1 MITAN
6 SLAYDL
12 SNENETPLAK
22 MDRDI
27 IFKISKGLIPV
38 ESSTIDLL
46 LHLSPYVDID
56 KKININMH
64 QLRAEMHC
72 RKSTFEFAL
81 AQALQLGLITLKGN
95 DYFSEIHIVTT
106 GIGGNYTYIPNLKIL
121 TSSLFKN
128 YTLNQKRLF
137 LYFLASRPPG
147 LKHAIAI
154 RNLYNNR
161 LHSPGVGVD
170 YFRSYREVV
179 GTIIKMVE
187 SGHIGVEITKSI
199 GDQKVNK
206 YFKQN
211 SKDIDTHKEMLKFLE
226 IEESKKGQKWV
237 YKEDDLNLKI
247 SVHILHDS
255 KKDIRKVSS
264 SEQEIYNLCE
274 AFEVPI
280 YHLENN
286 EAWRYIIA
294 YKNYLYKQVG
304 LKGISIYRE
313 SLANFFRD
321 SAPLI
326 EYYLQI
332 DKVANYFMDFHLLKN
347 CISDIISYAHSM
359 QDKTVSLHG
368 KKLLKENML
377 NLLKFINK
385 YGSDADLLIL
395 QKEITIHDAMLED
408 LFRSTWLETKN
419 KINAFVNKQYIN
431 HVVSRQLELTVE
443 QYKTELVKVIYG
455 NRSKQYSILEDK
467 LEKLTV
473 RIKKSNERLKN
484 LHLITKYMNNL
495 QQIKKASLN
504 GESFIKGSAPSNS
517 ANSVA
522 TYNWLESK

>member
-6 SLAYDL
+6 TLSYDL

-27 IFKISKGLIPV
+27 ILKISKGLIPV
-38 ESSTIDLL
+38 ESSTIDFIF
-46 LHLSPYVDID
+46 HLSPYVDID
-56 KKININMH
+56 KKININMQ
-64 QLRAEMHC
+64 QLRDEMQC

-106 GIGGNYTYIPNLKIL
+106 GVGGNYTYIPNLKIL
-121 TSSLFKN
+121 TSPLFKN

-147 LKHAIAI
+147 LKHAVAI
-154 RNLYNNR
+154 RNLYNNS
-161 LHSPGVGVD
+161 LHNPGVGVD

-187 SGHIGVEITKSI
+187 SGHIGVEVTKSV
-199 GDQKVNK
+199 GNEEVKK
-206 YFKQN
+206 YFKQY
-211 SKDIDTHKEMLKFLE
+211 SQSVDTRKEILKFLE

-237 YKEDDLNLKI
+237 YKEDELNLKI

-255 KKDIRKVSS
+255 RKDIRKVTS

-280 YHLENN
+280 YHLENH

-294 YKNYLYKQVG
+294 YKNYLYNQVG
-304 LKGISIYRE
+304 QKGISIYRE
-313 SLANFFRD
+313 SLANFFKD
-321 SAPLI
+321 SAPLM

-347 CISDIISYAHSM
+347 CINDVISYAHAL
-359 QDKTVSLHG
+359 QDKTMSLHE
-368 KKLLKENML
+368 KKLVKENMR
-377 NLLKFINK
+377 NLLVFINK

-395 QKEITIHDAMLED
+395 EQEIANHDAMLED
-408 LFRSTWLETKN
+408 LFNSIWLETKN

-431 HVVSRQLELTVE
+431 HVVSRQLELTID
-443 QYKTELVKVIYG
+443 QYKRELLNVIYN
-455 NRSKQYSILEDK
+455 NRSKQYTILEDK
-467 LEKLTV
+467 LEKLAF
-473 RIKKSNERLKN
+473 RIKNSNERLKN
-484 LHLITKYMNNL
+484 LQLITNYMNNL
-495 QQIKKASLN
+495 QQIKDASLN
-504 GESFIKGSAPSNS
+504 GESFIKDAVTSKP
-517 ANSVA
+517 ANPVA
-522 TYNWLESK
+522 SYNWLENK